1 LLGAQR
7 EHDCADAGVRHYVE
21 AMWLMLQKD
30 TAEDYVIATN
40 QTNSVRECVEV
51 AFDETDLELLSR

>member
-1 LLGAQR
+1 
-7 EHDCADAGVRHYVE
+7 
-21 AMWLMLQKD
+21 MWLMLQQD

-51 AFDETDLELLSR
+51 DFDGTDLELLSR

>member
-1 LLGAQR
+1 LLGGHR

-21 AMWLMLQKD
+21 AMWLMLQQD

-51 AFDETDLELLSR
+51 DFDGTDLELLSR